1 MAKFNS
7 TDNRGG
13 RPAGARN
20 KLQAG
25 FLRDLAEAWERD
37 GQASLRI
44 MVKEEPSK
52 FVQVCASLMPR
63 EVSLEVGRP
72 LSEMSDEDVH
82 ELLARFREMPELAE
96 QEQVMLPDPKVIDD
110 QTIVAVRT
118 KKTEG

>member
-1 MAKFNS
+1 MARFNS

-44 MVKEEPSK
+44 MVKEEPSR
-52 FVQVCASLMPR
+52 FVQVCASLMPK
-63 EVSLEVGRP
+63 EVALEVGRP
-72 LSEMSDEDVH
+72 LADMTDEQVH

-96 QEQVMLPDPKVIDD
+96 QEQVLLPATKVIDD
-110 QTIVAVRT
+110 ETIVSVGA
-118 KKTEG
+118 KKAKG

>member
-1 MAKFNS
+1 MAKWS
-7 TDNRGG
+7 KDNPGPG

-44 MVKEEPSK
+44 MVKEEPSR

-63 EVSLEVGRP
+63 EVALEVGRP
-72 LSEMSDEDVH
+72 LADMTDEQVH
-82 ELLARFREMPELAE
+82 ELLARFREMPED
-96 QEQVMLPDPKVIDD
+96 QVLLPATKVIDD
-110 QTIVAVRT
+110 QTVVSVGA
-118 KKTEG
+118 KKAKG